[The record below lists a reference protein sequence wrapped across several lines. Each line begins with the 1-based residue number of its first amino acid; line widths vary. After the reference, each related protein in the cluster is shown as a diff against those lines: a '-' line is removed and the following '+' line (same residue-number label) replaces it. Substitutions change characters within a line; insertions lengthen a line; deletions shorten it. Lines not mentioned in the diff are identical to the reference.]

1 MSLLFKNANIETIDL
16 SKDHEIFTNSYN
28 RFNKVDKFIEDRDKI
43 ISMEKRIF
51 FRELNSL
58 RLYDYQKKYDLIWID
73 GAHGYPVV
81 CMDIINSL
89 KLINANGII
98 MCDDVFINRIKSD
111 KIYQSNASYETLLEL
126 KSENIINF
134 ELIYKRLDVENNYD
148 ETKRKFVAI
157 ITKL

>member
-1 MSLLFKNANIETIDL
+1 
-16 SKDHEIFTNSYN
+16 
-28 RFNKVDKFIEDRDKI
+28 
-43 ISMEKRIF
+43 
-51 FRELNSL
+51 
-58 RLYDYQKKYDLIWID
+58 
-73 GAHGYPVV
+73 
-81 CMDIINSL
+81 
-89 KLINANGII
+89 

-111 KIYQSNASYETLLEL
+111 KIYQSNASHETLLEL